1 MSKNIELLIAEDE
14 NIIAKDITRVARKL
28 GYHVADFV
36 KSGEEVIKKAEELKP
51 DLILMDIM
59 LQGNINGIQAA
70 ERIKNSVDI
79 PIVFLTALADEET
92 LQQAKITEPF
102 GYILKPF
109 DERTLH
115 SSIEMALYKHK
126 ISINLR
132 ERTRELEREK
142 KRTDELLH
150 NILPSDIVK
159 ELKEKG
165 KITPREYKMVTLLF
179 TDFQGFTSLAVQ
191 MPPNVLVDELNDIFQ
206 HFDAI
211 VDNYG
216 LEKLKMIGDS
226 YMLGGGFPK
235 ESDTHAVDVVCAAIE
250 MNNYINLRNKTSKF
264 IWKMRTGIHS
274 GNVIAGVIGKKKF
287 TYDVWG
293 NTVNIANR
301 MERYSKAG
309 EINISET
316 TYSLIKDYFECE
328 HNSKIELMG
337 NNEMEMFFVKNK
349 RVLKKREVNSTE
361 KISRENFSY

>member
-1 MSKNIELLIAEDE
+1 MPKNIDLLIAEDE
-14 NIIAKDITRVARKL
+14 NIIAKDISRVARKL
-28 GYHVADFV
+28 GYRVADFV

-51 DLILMDIM
+51 DLILMDIL
-59 LQGNINGIQAA
+59 LQGDINGIQAA
-70 ERIKNSVDI
+70 ERIKNSVDV

-132 ERTRELEREK
+132 KRTRELEREK

-150 NILPSDIVK
+150 NILPADIVR

-191 MPPNVLVDELNDIFQ
+191 MPPNLLVDELNDIFK

-216 LEKLKMIGDS
+216 LEKMKTIGDS

-235 ESDTHAVDVVCAAIE
+235 ESDDHAIAVVSAAIE
-250 MNNYINLRNKTSKF
+250 MNKYINSRNKTSRF
-264 IWKMRTGIHS
+264 VWKMRTGIHS

-293 NTVNIANR
+293 DTVNIANR
-301 MERYSKAG
+301 MERFSKPG
-309 EINISET
+309 EINVSET
-316 TYSLIKDYFECE
+316 TYSLIKDHFDCE
-328 HNSKIELMG
+328 FNNKIELMG
-337 NNEMEMFFVKNK
+337 NKKMKMFFVK
-349 RVLKKREVNSTE
+349 KKKVTRKLELN
-361 KISRENFSY
+361 ISA

>member
-1 MSKNIELLIAEDE
+1 MSKNIDLLIAEDE
-14 NIIAKDITRVARKL
+14 NIIAKDISRVARKL
-28 GYHVADFV
+28 GYRVADFV
-36 KSGEEVIKKAEELKP
+36 KSGEEVIRKAEEIKP

-59 LQGNINGIQAA
+59 LQGDINGIQAA
-70 ERIKNSVDI
+70 ERIKNSVDV

-132 ERTRELEREK
+132 ERTRELEKEK

-179 TDFQGFTSLAVQ
+179 TDFQGFTSMAVQ
-191 MPPNVLVDELNDIFQ
+191 MPPNHLVDELNDIFL

-216 LEKLKMIGDS
+216 LEKLKTIGDS

-235 ESDTHAVDVVCAAIE
+235 ESDSHALDVVSAAIE
-250 MNNYINLRNKTSKF
+250 MNRYINSRNKSSKF

-287 TYDVWG
+287 SYDVWG
-293 NTVNIANR
+293 DTVNIASR
-301 MERYSKAG
+301 MERYSKTG
-309 EINISET
+309 EINISKT
-316 TYSLIKDYFECE
+316 THSLIKDYFECE
-328 HNSKIELMG
+328 FNSKIELMG
-337 NNEMEMFFVKNK
+337 NKVMEMYFVKHK
-349 RVLKKREVNSTE
+349 KILKKSEINLAE